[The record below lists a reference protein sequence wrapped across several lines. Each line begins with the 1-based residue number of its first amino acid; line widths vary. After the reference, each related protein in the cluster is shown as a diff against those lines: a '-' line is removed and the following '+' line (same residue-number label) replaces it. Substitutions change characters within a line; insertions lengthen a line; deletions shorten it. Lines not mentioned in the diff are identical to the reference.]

1 MALKFLRMLLYRGS
15 CDCTRPTSSV
25 ARDMRLYLPL
35 RRASQRYDQRTHINR
50 SRGRSMWAECQVSPP
65 STLTSIWS
73 MAPAPEMWAEDAQY
87 LIPAGWTK
95 LAEWTTDEDAGA
107 ERSEPQPVQ
116 TVPQPGSM
124 E

>member
-1 MALKFLRMLLYRGS
+1 M
-15 CDCTRPTSSV
+15 DTRQN
-25 ARDMRLYLPL
+25 
-35 RRASQRYDQRTHINR
+35 RR
-50 SRGRSMWAECQVSPP
+50 
-65 STLTSIWS
+65 TSIAYS
-73 MAPAPEMWAEDAQY
+73 VIGALSSRAPPGSSHSSRHPALRKPSSIWEARYSGLTRSSAGLSNTVDGTVEMWAEDAQY